1 MKFERN
7 LINLKNSTKT
17 AITKNMNNSMKSF
30 VKSRI
35 KDDNDLH
42 LEQIELDVSS
52 RINGKEM
59 LFFKQGLIETSNW
72 IKQED

>member
-30 VKSRI
+30 VESRI

-72 IKQED
+72 IK

>member
-1 MKFERN
+1 
-7 LINLKNSTKT
+7 
-17 AITKNMNNSMKSF
+17 MNNSMKSF
-30 VKSRI
+30 VESRI